1 VAQLVTVQAV
11 QAPEINPYPVLQAI
25 AVTKSEAHKVIPAGE
40 AVQATQVFDA
50 ATGPLPDSQV
60 VQEAASGQTKQP
72 SPQAVQTLATTYSL
86 VAQEATAEQVLAVA
100 SK

>member
-1 VAQLVTVQAV
+1 
-11 QAPEINPYPVLQAI
+11 
-25 AVTKSEAHKVIPAGE
+25 
-40 AVQATQVFDA
+40 
-50 ATGPLPDSQV
+50 V
-60 VQEAASGQTKQP
+60 VQEEASGQTKQP